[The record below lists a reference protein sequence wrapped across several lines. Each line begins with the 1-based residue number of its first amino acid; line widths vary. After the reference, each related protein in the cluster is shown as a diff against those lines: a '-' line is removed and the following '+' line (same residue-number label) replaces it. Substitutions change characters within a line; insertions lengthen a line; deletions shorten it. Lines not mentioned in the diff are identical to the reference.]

1 MRVKEDDAYVQK
13 IQVINPKVNRKEEEV
28 TNAKEYDFQFLP
40 EGGNILVD
48 VKNNIG
54 IKVTDDKGKGTECSG
69 VILNMIGEEV
79 TQFKSNSLGI
89 GKFSFIPKSGETYTA
104 KVILDNSKEFE
115 QKLPELQKIG
125 VGIRVNNMRKDHVVI
140 TLSMNEA
147 SWELLKL
154 QTFKLLLH
162 KDGKVKPISV
172 EFDKSV
178 TQIVI
183 AKKDLFRG
191 VNTITLFNNKNKPI
205 LERLF
210 FNQANGFK
218 NYNFYLSDASS
229 AEDSI
234 AFKLKTDIAL
244 GESVLNASISV
255 LPTGTRSYNPD
266 HNIISAML
274 LRSYVN
280 GVIENPQY
288 YFNNFDRRKQFELD
302 ALLLTQGWSRYSWD
316 QIFNSPPK
324 PTFDF
329 ENGISVNGFVNKNI
343 QKINSLFLYP
353 TALNASV
360 FINIDEEGKFVINNF
375 YPLVDEEIRLSYMNN
390 KGKTKQPKMSL
401 SFIKLMDSDMVDT
414 RAYRSFSSYYKN
426 KKGVLN
432 QFIIDDSYEELDEIQ
447 IKTNYKKRLREE
459 MRDPILVNGKVTKIT
474 REIALQYRN
483 ILDFIQNK

>member
-1 MRVKEDDAYVQK
+1 M
-13 IQVINPKVNRKEEEV
+13 
-28 TNAKEYDFQFLP
+28 
-40 EGGNILVD
+40 
-48 VKNNIG
+48 
-54 IKVTDDKGKGTECSG
+54 
-69 VILNMIGEEV
+69 
-79 TQFKSNSLGI
+79 
-89 GKFSFIPKSGETYTA
+89 
-104 KVILDNSKEFE
+104 
-115 QKLPELQKIG
+115 
-125 VGIRVNNMRKDHVVI
+125 
-140 TLSMNEA
+140 
-147 SWELLKL
+147 
-154 QTFKLLLH
+154 LLH

-316 QIFNSPPK
+316 QIFNSP
-324 PTFDF
+324 
-329 ENGISVNGFVNKNI
+329 
-343 QKINSLFLYP
+343 
-353 TALNASV
+353 
-360 FINIDEEGKFVINNF
+360 
-375 YPLVDEEIRLSYMNN
+375 
-390 KGKTKQPKMSL
+390 
-401 SFIKLMDSDMVDT
+401 
-414 RAYRSFSSYYKN
+414 
-426 KKGVLN
+426 LN
-432 QFIIDDSYEELDEIQ
+432 QHL
-447 IKTNYKKRLREE
+447 
-459 MRDPILVNGKVTKIT
+459 ILKMESLLMV
-474 REIALQYRN
+474 L
-483 ILDFIQNK
+483 